1 MAIYD
6 DKTGVTILDAQVP
19 FMTGML
25 PPRLEKH
32 YMNPV
37 RYRINYRIMPCY
49 ALFCAI
55 CLTAGIILMRI
66 DDARFAPLFVG
77 LIVLIGGASAWIL
90 LTVPKT
96 RKMELALEMERYDFD
111 ISDVPEQN
119 SYLIV
124 YEGAEITFSSGG
136 LMVDG
141 TFFWYSRLN
150 PRLVTSNRFN
160 RVWVAIQFGNDPVKS
175 LFVPVSPM
183 LVRAV
188 ENLDIPLQNREKFDY
203 LLANKEN
210 AFAQIY
216 KYGTFQIFTY
226 D

>member
-6 DKTGVTILDAQVP
+6 DKTNVMILDAQVP
-19 FMTGML
+19 FVTGML

-32 YMNPV
+32 YMNPA

-55 CLTAGIILMRI
+55 CLVAGIVVMSI
-66 DDARFAPLFVG
+66 DDVRFMPLFIG
-77 LIVLIGGASAWIL
+77 LLVLIGIASAWL
-90 LTVPKT
+90 LTVVPKT
-96 RKMELALEMERYDFD
+96 RKMELAMELERYDFD
-111 ISDVPEQN
+111 ISDVPEQTR
-119 SYLIV
+119 YTIV
-124 YEGAEITFSSGG
+124 YEGAEVTFSSGG
-136 LMVDG
+136 LKVDG
-141 TFFWYSRLN
+141 TFFWYNRLN

-175 LFVPVSPM
+175 LFVPISPV
-183 LVRAV
+183 LIRAV
-188 ENLDIPLQNREKFDY
+188 VNVDIPLQNREEFNY

-216 KYGTFQIFTY
+216 KYGTFQVFDY